1 MVSDVYG
8 VRRSYFFPYAI
19 HVCYALSVSP
29 FCPGVYNACIASHLR
44 LCHLGILVSTG
55 IMQ

>member
-44 LCHLGILVSTG
+44 LCHLSILVSTG